1 MHKPYMFYAP
11 SMGPFQREERNSWRK
26 KVLEHSEAIVLRDPI
41 SEKYV
46 RDFVPDKTI
55 SLTLDS
61 AFQHD
66 VNIEQNKEKAES
78 IYGIK
83 EIFRK
88 T

>member
-1 MHKPYMFYAP
+1 MA
-11 SMGPFQREERNSWRK
+11 Q

-66 VNIEQNKEKAES
+66 VNIEQNKEKLNQYMEL
-78 IYGIK
+78 K
-83 EIFRK
+83 RF
-88 T
+88 